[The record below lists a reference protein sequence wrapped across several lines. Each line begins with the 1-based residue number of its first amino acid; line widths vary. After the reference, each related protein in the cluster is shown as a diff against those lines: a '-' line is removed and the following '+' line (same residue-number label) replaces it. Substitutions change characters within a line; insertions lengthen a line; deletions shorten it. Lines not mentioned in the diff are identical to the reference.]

1 MCHLILLTPL
11 FALAV
16 FWIWPLS
23 VAATVY
29 SVVTVLSL
37 WMYYLVWQA
46 MRRPVLGGV
55 EELVHSLG
63 EVVEVRGRS
72 LRVRVHS
79 ELSGGDYRYRRTDP
93 AGQTIRTCHE
103 PGVVIE
109 CRPGNSAPMNVMM
122 FTDSCAPHVGGVT
135 NVHAIGDAVL
145 PSLEHSPEIRT

>member
-79 ELSGGDYRYRRTDP
+79 ELWNAISRDRVSRGDRVEITGIDGLILQVRRSERATNRASSSNAD
-93 AGQTIRTCHE
+93 R
-103 PGVVIE
+103 VIP
-109 CRPGNSAPMNVMM
+109 RP
-122 FTDSCAPHVGGVT
+122 
-135 NVHAIGDAVL
+135 
-145 PSLEHSPEIRT
+145 

>member
-23 VAATVY
+23 VAATIY
-29 SVVTVLSL
+29 AGVTILSL

-55 EELVHSLG
+55 EELVHSVG

-79 ELSGGDYRYRRTDP
+79 ELWNAISRDHVSRGDGVEITGIDGLTLRVRRSERTTNLASSSNTD
-93 AGQTIRTCHE
+93 
-103 PGVVIE
+103 GVIP
-109 CRPGNSAPMNVMM
+109 RP
-122 FTDSCAPHVGGVT
+122 
-135 NVHAIGDAVL
+135 
-145 PSLEHSPEIRT
+145 

>member
-23 VAATVY
+23 VAASIY
-29 SVVTVLSL
+29 AVVTVLSL

-55 EELVHSLG
+55 EELIHSVG
-63 EVVEVRGRS
+63 EVVDARGRS

-79 ELSGGDYRYRRTDP
+79 EIWNASTHDRVERGDRVAITGIDGLTLRVKRCERAANQASSSIADRMIP
-93 AGQTIRTCHE
+93 
-103 PGVVIE
+103 
-109 CRPGNSAPMNVMM
+109 RP
-122 FTDSCAPHVGGVT
+122 
-135 NVHAIGDAVL
+135 
-145 PSLEHSPEIRT
+145 